1 MTFEKSQKGYLLLN
15 EPYMF
20 VFWEKYI
27 SVLGFIRIQSGFKPF
42 GSRILGFQS
51 GNNTKISVV
60 TGLTKKRDISDY
72 RCFRQSVVSVCTFHA
87 DLFGIDGILL
97 QAF

>member
-27 SVLGFIRIQSGFKPF
+27 SVLGLIRIQSGFKHF

-51 GNNTKISVV
+51 GNNTNIYIHTIVCYVIFIPTEISKLIAADD
-60 TGLTKKRDISDY
+60 G
-72 RCFRQSVVSVCTFHA
+72 QSPLGVIQKS
-87 DLFGIDGILL
+87 ILI
-97 QAF
+97 Q